1 MQQGVKFTEVWNIV
15 QVKYIFW
22 LDAISSCEAQ
32 IKLIEMVQTTP
43 PPPPSLWEKADPP
56 FFANIS
62 KTNHPSPP
70 LPLIKEVVVVVGGG
84 SIQLLCNKADIGS
97 LSWIFHV

>member
-22 LDAISSCEAQ
+22 LDASSSCEAQ

-43 PPPPSLWEKADPP
+43 PPLLYGKKLTPP
-56 FFANIS
+56 FLQIFR
-62 KTNHPSPP
+62 KLTTHSP
-70 LPLIKEVVVVVGGG
+70 LF
-84 SIQLLCNKADIGS
+84 LL
-97 LSWIFHV
+97 

>member
-43 PPPPSLWEKADPP
+43 PPP
-56 FFANIS
+56 FFMGKS
-62 KTNHPSPP
+62 WPP
-70 LPLIKEVVVVVGGG
+70 LFCKYFE
-84 SIQLLCNKADIGS
+84 N
-97 LSWIFHV
+97 

>member
-22 LDAISSCEAQ
+22 LDASSSCEAQ

-43 PPPPSLWEKADPP
+43 PPFFMGKSWPP

-62 KTNHPSPP
+62 KTNHPFPP

>member
-22 LDAISSCEAQ
+22 LDASSSCEAQ
-32 IKLIEMVQTTP
+32 IKLIEMVQT
-43 PPPPSLWEKADPP
+43 PPSLWEKADPP

-70 LPLIKEVVVVVGGG
+70 PTSSYKRGGG
-84 SIQLLCNKADIGS
+84 GG
-97 LSWIFHV
+97 WRGFHPTIM